1 MTSAQSADIAA
12 AAAESSLPVSSN
24 STAVNLESGQPPD
37 MQVYSLKAPQA
48 AVRGVDEVA
57 GSLRTSL
64 RDGLSQAEADVRLRR
79 FGPNEIESPPDDP
92 LWQKY
97 LEQFKDPMILLLL
110 CSAVISLLMRQFDDA
125 VSISLAIVIVVTVA
139 FIQEYRS
146 EKALG
151 ALKKLVPYKC
161 YCLRSGI
168 LQFLYARDLVP
179 GDIVHLNVGC
189 RVPADLRVFEST
201 DLRIDEASFTGETDP
216 VLKSATQLHESN
228 VSTGG
233 SVVGMKNCAFTGTL
247 VRCGTGKGI
256 VICTGEESAFGDI
269 FRAMQEE
276 EAPKTPLQ
284 RNMDR
289 LGKQLSF
296 YSLCIIVGIVI
307 IGLLQRR
314 QMLEM
319 FQIGVSLAVAA
330 IPEGLPIVVTVTLAI
345 GVMRMAKRNAIVKK
359 LPVVETLG
367 CVNVVCSDKTGTLT
381 QNEMTVTRLITS
393 DGLAA
398 TVSGVGYAAAG
409 DVVAEANGA
418 RLTASSTVAL
428 RWLCLTASCCNNA
441 EIRGNELHGQ
451 PTEGALV
458 ALVNKLNAD
467 RLKQDYSRIQE
478 WPFNSDTKLMTVKC
492 ERKSSAVDNSADLPT
507 TVFFVKG
514 APDRLVRACTSYWNE
529 RGQLESMT
537 SGQET
542 RINDW
547 AAQLGVGGL
556 RVLGLACGPDQQN
569 LTFCGLV
576 GLLDPPRPGVKDS
589 IRFLQQS
596 GVLVTMITG
605 DAMETACTIAR
616 QLGISGGTGQPISG
630 EQLDQ
635 MQPDDP
641 RIPETRIFYR
651 TSPRHKNKIVRAFQA
666 VGKVVAM
673 TGDGVNDAVALK
685 AADIGIAMGMMGTE
699 VSKEAA
705 DMILIDDHFQ
715 TILAAVE
722 EGKAIFH
729 NIRCFI
735 RFQLST
741 SIAALTLVTMATVF
755 NLPSPLNAMQILWIN
770 ILMDGPPA
778 QSLGVEPLDPD
789 LRKKPPRRPSDSVLP
804 MELLL
809 GVLRSAL
816 IIVAGTLFV
825 FHREMSDNKVTPRD
839 TTMTFTCFVLF
850 DMFNALSCRSK
861 SKSIFTIGLFSN
873 RTFCIAVGLSLIGQ
887 LLVIYV
893 PPFQAIFQTEALYA
907 TDLLFLVCL
916 CSTVFWISE
925 LAKLMHRH
933 HYNFSRAAL
942 SLIGFNNRRSTKFS
956 DSIV

>member
-1 MTSAQSADIAA
+1 
-12 AAAESSLPVSSN
+12 
-24 STAVNLESGQPPD
+24 
-37 MQVYSLKAPQA
+37 
-48 AVRGVDEVA
+48 
-57 GSLRTSL
+57 
-64 RDGLSQAEADVRLRR
+64 
-79 FGPNEIESPPDDP
+79 
-92 LWQKY
+92 
-97 LEQFKDPMILLLL
+97 
-110 CSAVISLLMRQFDDA
+110 
-125 VSISLAIVIVVTVA
+125 
-139 FIQEYRS
+139 S

-418 RLTASSTVAL
+418 RLAAGSTVAL

-458 ALVNKLNAD
+458 ALVNKLNGD

-507 TVFFVKG
+507 SVFFVKG

-537 SGQET
+537 SGQEA

-589 IRFLQQS
+589 IRILQQS
-596 GVLVTMITG
+596 GVLVTMVTG

-651 TSPRHKNKIVRAFQA
+651 TSPRHKNKIVRAFQAVGKVVAMTGDGVNDAVALKAADIGIAMGMMGTEVSKEAADMILIDDHFQTILAAVEEGKAIFHNIRCFIRFSIDSTSIAALTTAGHHGNGVQFAEPTLCDANPA

>member
-1 MTSAQSADIAA
+1 
-12 AAAESSLPVSSN
+12 
-24 STAVNLESGQPPD
+24 
-37 MQVYSLKAPQA
+37 
-48 AVRGVDEVA
+48 
-57 GSLRTSL
+57 
-64 RDGLSQAEADVRLRR
+64 
-79 FGPNEIESPPDDP
+79 
-92 LWQKY
+92 
-97 LEQFKDPMILLLL
+97 
-110 CSAVISLLMRQFDDA
+110 
-125 VSISLAIVIVVTVA
+125 
-139 FIQEYRS
+139 
-146 EKALG
+146 
-151 ALKKLVPYKC
+151 
-161 YCLRSGI
+161 
-168 LQFLYARDLVP
+168 
-179 GDIVHLNVGC
+179 
-189 RVPADLRVFEST
+189 
-201 DLRIDEASFTGETDP
+201 
-216 VLKSATQLHESN
+216 
-228 VSTGG
+228 
-233 SVVGMKNCAFTGTL
+233 
-247 VRCGTGKGI
+247 
-256 VICTGEESAFGDI
+256 
-269 FRAMQEE
+269 
-276 EAPKTPLQ
+276 
-284 RNMDR
+284 
-289 LGKQLSF
+289 
-296 YSLCIIVGIVI
+296 
-307 IGLLQRR
+307 
-314 QMLEM
+314 
-319 FQIGVSLAVAA
+319 
-330 IPEGLPIVVTVTLAI
+330 
-345 GVMRMAKRNAIVKK
+345 
-359 LPVVETLG
+359 
-367 CVNVVCSDKTGTLT
+367 
-381 QNEMTVTRLITS
+381 
-393 DGLAA
+393 
-398 TVSGVGYAAAG
+398 
-409 DVVAEANGA
+409 
-418 RLTASSTVAL
+418 
-428 RWLCLTASCCNNA
+428 
-441 EIRGNELHGQ
+441 
-451 PTEGALV
+451 
-458 ALVNKLNAD
+458 LNAD

-715 TILAAVE
+715 TIWPRRSDSGHHGNGVQFAE
-722 EGKAIFH
+722 
-729 NIRCFI
+729 
-735 RFQLST
+735 
-741 SIAALTLVTMATVF
+741 
-755 NLPSPLNAMQILWIN
+755 PLNAMQILWIN

-778 QSLGVEPLDPD
+778 QSLGVETADPD
-789 LRKKPPRRPSDSVLP
+789 LRKKPPRRPSDS
-804 MELLL
+804 LLL

>member
-458 ALVNKLNAD
+458 ALVNK
-467 RLKQDYSRIQE
+467 
-478 WPFNSDTKLMTVKC
+478 
-492 ERKSSAVDNSADLPT
+492 DLPT